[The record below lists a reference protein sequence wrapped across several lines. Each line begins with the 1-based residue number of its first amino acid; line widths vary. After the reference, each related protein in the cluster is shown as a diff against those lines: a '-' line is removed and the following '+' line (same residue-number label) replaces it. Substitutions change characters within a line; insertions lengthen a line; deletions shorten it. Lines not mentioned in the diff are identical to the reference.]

1 MLRHGGDAHLKGTA
15 MDAHEFTMFK
25 IAFVVTMAATIAS
38 HPSQM
43 SHLRLP
49 APVWTNATSWTG
61 CPEGSPTGCADPG
74 DMVFVGP

>member
-1 MLRHGGDAHLKGTA
+1 

-49 APVWTNATSWTG
+49 APVWRS
-61 CPEGSPTGCADPG
+61 CPTAWCNCGGVITAFSGGAGSVRRPWLAG
-74 DMVFVGP
+74 